1 LGSWQ
6 KKSSHA
12 LSFYGF
18 DFSTQINYSIGGQA
32 YDYGYQALMSPPTS
46 THLGYNVHKDIYK
59 AWSPENTQSDIPQWQ
74 FNDLYSV
81 KTSDRFLT
89 NASSI
94 SIQNIQLGYTFSK
107 KTLRSLYLTNLRIYV
122 ACDNVYYWSKRKGF
136 DSRVT
141 WNGNKDSS
149 GEYSAVRA
157 FSAGLSLQF

>member
-1 LGSWQ
+1 MRCVNLQG
-6 KKSSHA
+6 
-12 LSFYGF
+12 
-18 DFSTQINYSIGGQA
+18 
-32 YDYGYQALMSPPTS
+32 
-46 THLGYNVHKDIYK
+46 
-59 AWSPENTQSDIPQWQ
+59 
-74 FNDLYSV
+74 
-81 KTSDRFLT
+81 TSDRFLT

>member
-1 LGSWQ
+1 MRNIVILNSL
-6 KKSSHA
+6 H
-12 LSFYGF
+12 
-18 DFSTQINYSIGGQA
+18 FSYPLPILMRVSYNTLIVKQNTS
-32 YDYGYQALMSPPTS
+32 DYYK
-46 THLGYNVHKDIYK
+46 YIYK

>member
-1 LGSWQ
+1 
-6 KKSSHA
+6 
-12 LSFYGF
+12 
-18 DFSTQINYSIGGQA
+18 
-32 YDYGYQALMSPPTS
+32 M
-46 THLGYNVHKDIYK
+46 
-59 AWSPENTQSDIPQWQ
+59 
-74 FNDLYSV
+74 
-81 KTSDRFLT
+81 FLT

-94 SIQNIQLGYTFSK
+94 SIQNIKLGYTFSK

>member
-1 LGSWQ
+1 MYLI
-6 KKSSHA
+6 
-12 LSFYGF
+12 
-18 DFSTQINYSIGGQA
+18 QIII
-32 YDYGYQALMSPPTS
+32 
-46 THLGYNVHKDIYK
+46 V
-59 AWSPENTQSDIPQWQ
+59 
-74 FNDLYSV
+74 SV
-81 KTSDRFLT
+81 LRLT
-89 NASSI
+89 VISSI
-94 SIQNIQLGYTFSK
+94 LILFILLLKKTWLKNYNKNLNYYIWLFAIFRLIIPIEIPIKYTFSK

>member
-1 LGSWQ
+1 MQ
-6 KKSSHA
+6 NETEKSNTLVSKS
-12 LSFYGF
+12 LPMKPTIFISFL
-18 DFSTQINYSIGGQA
+18 FS
-32 YDYGYQALMSPPTS
+32 MS
-46 THLGYNVHKDIYK
+46 K
-59 AWSPENTQSDIPQWQ
+59 AGRYVLPH
-74 FNDLYSV
+74 V

>member
-1 LGSWQ
+1 
-6 KKSSHA
+6 
-12 LSFYGF
+12 
-18 DFSTQINYSIGGQA
+18 
-32 YDYGYQALMSPPTS
+32 MSPPTS

-59 AWSPENTQSDIPQWQ
+59 AWTPENPHSDIPQWQ

-81 KTSDRFLT
+81 KASDRFLT
-89 NASSI
+89 NASSL
-94 SIQNIQLGYTFSK
+94 SIQNIQLGYTFPK
-107 KTLRSLYLTNLRIYV
+107 KTLRNLYLTNLRIYV

-141 WNGNKDSS
+141 WTGDGDSS

>member
-1 LGSWQ
+1 MKC
-6 KKSSHA
+6 KKLLVSKS
-12 LSFYGF
+12 LPVKLQ
-18 DFSTQINYSIGGQA
+18 DFVMCCILVRKRNRY
-32 YDYGYQALMSPPTS
+32 
-46 THLGYNVHKDIYK
+46 V
-59 AWSPENTQSDIPQWQ
+59 
-74 FNDLYSV
+74 LYSV